1 MNFLGALGTVGE
13 TVSGISGI
21 KNGIKNIFGIN
32 NQDKNTKKLMEY
44 QAELNKKAAEHTNQ
58 LNKEMWDYTNYENQV
73 KHLKEAGLNPGLLY
87 GMSGGGGVSA
97 AGGQDAGASGAGVSQ
112 EEMLGLQAQQIAAQ
126 TNLANAEAE
135 KARADAKKTSGADT
149 ELTNALTELNK
160 AKKETEKTTQNLQK
174 AQESVEWV
182 RQNEVAANAQQL
194 WSASQNFLALARK
207 NGLEGDIT
215 EKAKEDIIDA
225 YRLKNLETWSNF
237 ILNNEKLNT
246 NKAMQAQLYSQV
258 QRVQNEAEYWDGLIE
273 IGKALNTIRAQG
285 NDIKQEEIDVLK
297 SKAESMVRFLDK
309 KCSYLGQENA
319 RAWIKSATTVLDSLG
334 DNFEKV
340 MGVMGKM
347 GKLGKML
354 TKQTEKT
361 RTKINDS
368 QTKEIINEWNV
379 IGW

>member
-1 MNFLGALGTVGE
+1 MNFLGALSTVDK
-13 TVSGISGI
+13 VISGI
-21 KNGIKNIFGIN
+21 GGINNGAKGIFGIS
-32 NQDKNTKKLMEY
+32 NQDERSKKLMEY

-97 AGGQDAGASGAGVSQ
+97 AGGQDAGASGVGASQ
-112 EEMLGLQAQQIAAQ
+112 KEMLGLQAQQIAAQ

-215 EKAKEDIIDA
+215 EKAKEDIVDS
-225 YRLKNLETWSNF
+225 YRLKNLEIWSEF
-237 ILNNEKLNT
+237 ILNNEKLKT

-273 IGKALNTIRAQG
+273 IGKALNNIRTQG
-285 NDIKQEEIDVLK
+285 NNIKQEEINILK
-297 SKAESMVRFLDK
+297 DKAESMVRFLDK

-319 RAWIKSATTVLDSLG
+319 RAWIKSATTIMDSLG
-334 DNFEKV
+334 SNFEKV
-340 MGVMGKM
+340 MGVMGKT

-361 RTKINDS
+361 KTKMNDS